1 MAKNRRANAVNFGF
15 DFQVNAAIV
24 LMFENIEDL
33 SSLRLEGDF
42 EDIEVRLSNDE
53 YILAQAKSVEKS
65 STDFRNVRKNLEKSL
80 MSLSEGAQ
88 KCNASE
94 LILITNSPNPLNDDS
109 ANLFA
114 FDAHRSFDS
123 LPDSSKQLIC
133 SYLDK
138 LDQPFEPTNFMIQV
152 LPFETDNEIERYKYV
167 RRAIDDFIGDL
178 NVNIPGLGKKILDVW
193 QNDVFHNSSKKDVG
207 IELTKSDLIWPIMV
221 IATDVE
227 RMEPELKELIDPSI
241 YDEVISRYKNLI
253 DECCDKCEFFIKVL
267 SDYKQFKSSAKLS
280 ERIIDF
286 VRSKWTDY
294 KTFFSLQN
302 ADEEIQEALIK
313 IILFSI
319 VRNRY
324 SIDRIKG
331 GVNL

>member
-1 MAKNRRANAVNFGF
+1 MVKNRRANAVNFGF

-24 LMFENIEDL
+24 LLLENIGDL
-33 SSLRLEGDF
+33 SSLRLEGNF
-42 EDIEVRLSNDE
+42 EDIEIRLSNNE
-53 YILAQAKSVEKS
+53 YILAQAKSIEKS
-65 STDFRNVRKNLEKSL
+65 STDFRNVKKNLKMSL
-80 MSLSEGAQ
+80 ISLSEGAQ

-94 LILITNSPNPLNDDS
+94 LILITNSPNPLNDYV
-109 ANLFA
+109 NLFA

-138 LDQPFEPTNFMIQV
+138 LDQPLDPTKFMIQV

-167 RRAIDDFIGDL
+167 RRAIDDFIGNL

-193 QNDVFHNSSKKDVG
+193 QNEVFHNSSKKDDAIV
-207 IELTKSDLIWPIMV
+207 LSKNDLIWPIMV

-227 RMEPELKELIDPSI
+227 RMEPEIEELIDPSI

-253 DECCDKCEFFIKVL
+253 DECCDRCEFFIKVL
-267 SDYKQFKSSAKLS
+267 SDYKQFKSSAKFS
-280 ERIIDF
+280 ERIINF

-294 KTFFSLQN
+294 KTDFFLQN
-302 ADEEIQEALIK
+302 EDEEIQEALIK
-313 IILFSI
+313 IILFCI
-319 VRNRY
+319 VKNRY
-324 SIDRIKG
+324 SIDHIKG

>member
-1 MAKNRRANAVNFGF
+1 MVKNRRANAVNFGF

-24 LMFENIEDL
+24 MLLENIADL
-33 SSLRLEGDF
+33 SSLRLEGNF
-42 EDIEVRLSNDE
+42 EDIEIRLSNNE
-53 YILAQAKSVEKS
+53 YILAQAKSIEKS
-65 STDFRNVRKNLEKSL
+65 STDFRNVKKNLKMSL
-80 MSLSEGAQ
+80 ISLSEGAQ

-94 LILITNSPNPLNDDS
+94 LILITNSPNPLNDY

-133 SYLDK
+133 SYLDE
-138 LDQPFEPTNFMIQV
+138 LDQPLNPAKFMIQV

-167 RRAIDDFIGDL
+167 RRAIDDFVGNL

-193 QNDVFHNSSKKDVG
+193 QNEVFHNSSKKDVA
-207 IELTKSDLIWPIMV
+207 IVLSKNDLIWPIMV

-227 RMEPELKELIDPSI
+227 RMEPEIEELIDPSI

-253 DECCDKCEFFIKVL
+253 DECCDRCEFFIKVL
-267 SDYKQFKSSAKLS
+267 SDYKQFKSSAKFS
-280 ERIIDF
+280 ERIINF

-294 KTFFSLQN
+294 KKDFFLQN
-302 ADEEIQEALIK
+302 EDEEIQEALIK
-313 IILFSI
+313 IILFCI
-319 VRNRY
+319 VKNRY
-324 SIDRIKG
+324 SIDHIKG